1 MILFVDET
9 ESDDLFIVA
18 GLLVNSKQDAE
29 MVFKRFKKKA
39 QRSHLSQK
47 SKARLFNE
55 FKSTIMD
62 KEYINFK
69 REMLLELSKL
79 DYTILFSTHRKQNI
93 LFKQR
98 EKETAYIRLLSR
110 ITEMIVFPVEII
122 FDSFNLHSFEERI
135 VKRISGFENVLSV
148 HPERSETQP
157 GIILVDN
164 ICSVIKRH
172 LKSDDSE
179 GLFSIIKATVKRI

>member
-9 ESDDLFIVA
+9 ESDDLFIVV
-18 GLLVNSKQDAE
+18 GLLVNSKQNAE

-62 KEYINFK
+62 KEYINLK
-69 REMLLELSKL
+69 REMLHEISNL
-79 DYTILFSTHRKQNI
+79 DNRILFSTYRKRSNI
-93 LFKQR
+93 FRQR
-98 EKETAYIRLLSR
+98 EKETAYIKLLSE
-110 ITEMIVFPVEII
+110 ITGMIVFPVEIV

-135 VKRISGFENVLSV
+135 AKRISGFENVLSV
-148 HPERSETQP
+148 HPEKSETQP